1 MSDLHWSKR
10 GDVAC
15 EMHLPPRDS
24 PRWTAEGWQP
34 VAGTTTRTQFQCAQC
49 KGSPVRHSGAGTNGR
64 VTSVAGRVSAEGLDP
79 GTPDPRGASRPA
91 RLAPRT
97 AVVCW
102 RFASGRTLRAVE
114 CALRHDNAHIDVTLR
129 YGGDTVARTERV
141 PDLATA
147 LAVAERWR
155 QTVSATPGFTE
166 VTLPPGERVSTAE

>member
-1 MSDLHWSKR
+1 MDCR
-10 GDVAC
+10 GVAAGGRHDHANAVSMRAVQGLSGPAFRGRD
-15 EMHLPPRDS
+15 ERPRHL
-24 PRWTAEGWQP
+24 
-34 VAGTTTRTQFQCAQC
+34 
-49 KGSPVRHSGAGTNGR
+49 SGRSGVSGGTN
-64 VTSVAGRVSAEGLDP
+64 P

-147 LAVAERWR
+147 LAIAERWR